1 MHTQP
6 QTPPHARATEPD
18 SPATPADTPMAGLK
32 LLSRLASPHLRD
44 LQQERRS
51 VALLQIMRRERE
63 DSIAANAAASIAKTA
78 SIRRGAASKAG
89 GGKAARA
96 AGVKRKKPS
105 NNAAGTG
112 GGQRPA
118 PKAGRKDKSLSLIS
132 EKFIRLY
139 QDGDVQEVS
148 LDVAAQLLGV
158 ERRRI
163 YDIVNV
169 LEGLEVVVRKA
180 KNTYTWFGL
189 KRLAVTFAKL
199 KLLLPTH
206 LDSPI
211 RVSHVKSSCFL
222 YFSPFDLVLVSLP
235 LPLLN
240 LPYTP
245 VFAFA
250 FSRFCLSERSV
261 RTRLYV
267 RTHNQTNQR
276 NH

>member
-63 DSIAANAAASIAKTA
+63 DSIAANAAAASIAKTA
-78 SIRRGAASKAG
+78 SIRRDAAKKAG
-89 GGKAARA
+89 GGKAGARA

-206 LDSPI
+206 LDSPV
-211 RVSHVKSSCFL
+211 RVSQVKSSSFYY

-245 VFAFA
+245 VCMLLCLFYFY
-250 FSRFCLSERSV
+250 FCV
-261 RTRLYV
+261 CFF
-267 RTHNQTNQR
+267 
-276 NH
+276 